1 MYVVNNHS
9 NGVNCVDLKRHVG
22 EFTVRLIKQN
32 QKN

>member
-9 NGVNCVDLKRHVG
+9 YGVDCVDLKRHVG
-22 EFTVRLIKQN
+22 EFTVKIIKRY